1 MVLPPPWAPS
11 VHAKGMEGVSW
22 RCCAPAGDG
31 TSWVNG
37 GRDYYE
43 TIRAGSTAA
52 PPGLSL
58 VGYLAGRYRHSSE
71 EEWAEHVRAGRVS
84 LDGRRTT
91 ADDAAQPVRPGL
103 RLCYHRPPWQ
113 EPLPHAPD
121 ALAVLYEDE
130 DVLAV
135 LKPSGLAV
143 MPSELYWNHTVMAVL
158 RRTYAGA
165 ESLPSPAHRLGV
177 GTCGVLLCAKSAHA
191 KRSLPAQFQAG
202 TVGKEYRALASGV
215 DTPDEFSCTQ
225 PIGLVEVRH
234 CRVQTILTAAH
245 TSDAASAV
253 PWDSGGPVR
262 GGRGREARD
271 VPLPRAGEAAGAGG
285 DADGRAD

>member
-1 MVLPPPWAPS
+1 
-11 VHAKGMEGVSW
+11 MEGVACW
-22 RCCAPAGDG
+22 RCCTPVGDG
-31 TSWVNG
+31 TTWVNG
-37 GRDYYE
+37 GRDYCE
-43 TIRAGSTAA
+43 TVRAAGPRVAA
-52 PPGLSL
+52 PPGL

-71 EEWAEHVRAGRVS
+71 EQWAEHVRAGRVS
-84 LDGRRTT
+84 LDGRRST

-113 EPLPHAPD
+113 EPLPHAPEE
-121 ALAVLYEDE
+121 LAALYEDE

-165 ESLPSPAHRLGV
+165 DSLPSPAHRLGV
-177 GTCGVLLCAKSAHA
+177 GTGVLLCAKSARA

-215 DTPDEFSCTQ
+215 DMPDEFSCTQ
-225 PIGLVEVRH
+225 PIGLVEV
-234 CRVQTILTAAH
+234 TETLPIAND
-245 TSDAASAV
+245 S
-253 PWDSGGPVR
+253 PWWLGCSH
-262 GGRGREARD
+262 E
-271 VPLPRAGEAAGAGG
+271 
-285 DADGRAD
+285 